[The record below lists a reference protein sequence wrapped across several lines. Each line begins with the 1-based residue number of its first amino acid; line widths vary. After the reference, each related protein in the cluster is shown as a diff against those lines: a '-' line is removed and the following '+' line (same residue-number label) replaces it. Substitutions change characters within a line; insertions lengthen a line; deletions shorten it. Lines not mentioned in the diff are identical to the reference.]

1 MATLTS
7 YDSHVISEL
16 LQNFDRPAAV
26 SERGEALDESKTPGL
41 RELVAESRL
50 SQVVLLRR
58 LGLFVCIAILVSVA
72 IKPLVGGFSLFLAV
86 AAQYFLLCRTVSRR
100 RQEVE
105 RDLPALLTT
114 VASSVRAGIDPLI
127 AVATAREYFPPTS
140 TLGREL
146 EQFHRAV
153 QAGAREE
160 ALIAGF
166 CDSVRHPD
174 LPLFRACLALSRRQ
188 GSSLAEPL
196 HRVTRVLRQRQSF
209 RRKTRGALV
218 MHRMSSIGIVMCAVF
233 IGAMQAAVN
242 MEAIEQALVHP
253 VGSKVLLAG
262 VILIA
267 GGVCWMMSLGRQ
279 SD

>member
-1 MATLTS
+1 MAIFAS
-7 YDSHVISEL
+7 YDSHVIGDL
-16 LQNFDRPAAV
+16 LENFDRPVVAPD
-26 SERGEALDESKTPGL
+26 RGKALHESQAPGL
-41 RELVAESRL
+41 RELVAESRVTERAL
-50 SQVVLLRR
+50 HWR
-58 LGLFVCIAILVSVA
+58 LGFTVCLAILVSVVV
-72 IKPLVGGFSLFLAV
+72 KPFLGGVALIVGLS
-86 AAQYFLLCRTVSRR
+86 AQYFLLCRVVSHR
-100 RQEVE
+100 RQEIE

-114 VASSVRAGIDPLI
+114 VASSVRAGIDPLV
-127 AVATAREYFPPTS
+127 AVATAREYFPATS

-166 CDSVRHPD
+166 CDSIRHPD
-174 LPLFRACLALSRRQ
+174 LPLFRACLAFSRRQ

-242 MEAIEQALVHP
+242 MEAIKQALVHP

-262 VILIA
+262 VVLIA